1 MGLRYRK
8 QIKVAPGIKLNVSK
22 SGISTS
28 VGKRGATMN
37 FSSRGTKA
45 TVGIPG
51 SGISYSKQLTSKKN
65 KQHGSNP
72 KDLEKQVRKDS
83 GLSKREMGELKRM
96 IKKDRRRFVGL
107 SDEQIVS
114 EVRLSYKKR
123 QRTITWI
130 AVILLIAVIVYALT
144 NKI

>member
-8 QIKVAPGIKLNVSK
+8 QIKVAPGLKLNVSK

-51 SGISYSKQLTSKKN
+51 SGISYSKQLTSKSN

-72 KDLEKQVRKDS
+72 KDLEKQIRKDS
-83 GLSKREMGELKRM
+83 GLSKREMRELKRM

-114 EVRLSYKKR
+114 EVKLSYKKR
-123 QRTITWI
+123 QRTITRI
-130 AVILLIAVIVYALT
+130 AVILLIAVIIYALT
-144 NKI
+144 NKT

>member
-51 SGISYSKQLTSKKN
+51 SGISYSKQLTSKNN

-72 KDLEKQVRKDS
+72 KDLEKQIRKDS
-83 GLSKREMGELKRM
+83 GLSKREMRELKRM
-96 IKKDRRRFVGL
+96 IKKDRSRFVGL

-114 EVRLSYKKR
+114 EVKLSYKKR

-130 AVILLIAVIVYALT
+130 AVILLIAVIIYALT
-144 NKI
+144 NKT

>member
-1 MGLRYRK
+1 MICVVGSFRLR
-8 QIKVAPGIKLNVSK
+8 KVNAENNRRRYEPNKKDPFAFRMRDPWLWYQL
-22 SGISTS
+22 
-28 VGKRGATMN
+28 
-37 FSSRGTKA
+37 FKA
-45 TVGIPG
+45 VDI
-51 SGISYSKQLTSKKN
+51 KKN
-65 KQHGSNP
+65 KQHGGSNP

-144 NKI
+144 NSI

>member
-1 MGLRYRK
+1 
-8 QIKVAPGIKLNVSK
+8 
-22 SGISTS
+22 
-28 VGKRGATMN
+28 MN
-37 FSSRGTKA
+37 FSGRGTKA

-65 KQHGSNP
+65 KQHGGSNP

-83 GLSKREMGELKRM
+83 GLSKREMGEFKRM

-144 NKI
+144 NSI